1 MKAFNSTLRQLI
13 EGTKVFAVPL
23 YQRRY
28 SWERK
33 QWKQFWQNVLEQY
46 ENSALE
52 QPQSIPITH
61 FIGSF
66 VLAPAPGAASAPTRY
81 VLIDGQQ
88 RLTTTM
94 VLLAAL
100 RDLQGDA
107 IDDPEARL
115 ELVRKFNTLYLH
127 NAFETSPLNQLR
139 LLPTQQ
145 DRHDYQLCV
154 GQTPADPTG
163 RIGEAYNFFRS
174 TQALRGKDLRGE
186 PLDLDKVSEILLTR
200 MTLVEITTELGDN
213 VHRIFQTLNSA
224 GVKLKQVDLLR
235 NHFFMLLPTRG
246 ETLYSE
252 VWREMELRLGENQL
266 DRFFWADLVRGD
278 PRVSRSDVYASMQVR
293 LDPISRDEA
302 AVEAELR
309 RLDADSCRYLALVEP
324 VSDTDAA
331 VEKRLSFLRDWGSDT
346 ARPLMLELLVRLQEE
361 RLSVVEVIR
370 CLDVIESFL
379 VRRMIV
385 GIPTNNL
392 NRIFSS
398 LTPTL
403 AKREFTSADISQALG
418 EGQKYW
424 PSDDQLKSS
433 VMTRPF
439 YYAGQPHQRRQVLE
453 ALNESLQGKE
463 VGEFGDDIS
472 IEHIM
477 PQSPTPE
484 WLLAI
489 DANLSRAEQLHDQL
503 VHTLGNLTLTGF
515 NPELSNHDYASKRRA
530 YSDSA
535 LALNRA
541 IAAEYTTWNDKT
553 ILDRGAELADLISK
567 RWPGPE
573 SSSIELEDIRRSAVE
588 DALLLLPTGAWTTYA
603 DLSEFSGLPV
613 SELQTYVASMPGDIA
628 PRVSGAGT
636 SSASL
641 RYDAGRL
648 ASLTNDQGS
657 SE

>member
-1 MKAFNSTLRQLI
+1 
-13 EGTKVFAVPL
+13 
-23 YQRRY
+23 
-28 SWERK
+28 
-33 QWKQFWQNVLEQY
+33 
-46 ENSALE
+46 
-52 QPQSIPITH
+52 
-61 FIGSF
+61 
-66 VLAPAPGAASAPTRY
+66 
-81 VLIDGQQ
+81 
-88 RLTTTM
+88 
-94 VLLAAL
+94 
-100 RDLQGDA
+100 
-107 IDDPEARL
+107 
-115 ELVRKFNTLYLH
+115 
-127 NAFETSPLNQLR
+127 
-139 LLPTQQ
+139 
-145 DRHDYQLCV
+145 
-154 GQTPADPTG
+154 
-163 RIGEAYNFFRS
+163 
-174 TQALRGKDLRGE
+174 
-186 PLDLDKVSEILLTR
+186 
-200 MTLVEITTELGDN
+200 
-213 VHRIFQTLNSA
+213 
-224 GVKLKQVDLLR
+224 
-235 NHFFMLLPTRG
+235 
-246 ETLYSE
+246 
-252 VWREMELRLGENQL
+252 
-266 DRFFWADLVRGD
+266 
-278 PRVSRSDVYASMQVR
+278 
-293 LDPISRDEA
+293 
-302 AVEAELR
+302 
-309 RLDADSCRYLALVEP
+309 
-324 VSDTDAA
+324 
-331 VEKRLSFLRDWGSDT
+331 
-346 ARPLMLELLVRLQEE
+346 
-361 RLSVVEVIR
+361 
-370 CLDVIESFL
+370 
-379 VRRMIV
+379 
-385 GIPTNNL
+385 
-392 NRIFSS
+392 
-398 LTPTL
+398 
-403 AKREFTSADISQALG
+403 
-418 EGQKYW
+418 
-424 PSDDQLKSS
+424 
-433 VMTRPF
+433 MTRPF